1 MHSNFKDNLEN
12 NRLNDNEISDLCSKR
27 LKKKKKFVWHN
38 YISTQL
44 QELVGQHET
53 VFIYE
58 FIVFFTPLARKHI
71 VNAIEATFFSTNFTI
86 SEFTTFSPSISSLIQ
101 QL

>member
-27 LKKKKKFVWHN
+27 LKKKKKKKFVWHN

-44 QELVGQHET
+44 QELVGHI
-53 VFIYE
+53 VNA
-58 FIVFFTPLARKHI
+58 IVFFTPPARKHI